1 MGLPA
6 VTTLS
11 ELTRKFKALG
21 WQEKQG
27 KKHWFFVKGTR
38 KVRKPNPHGRREVHV
53 SLLAEILR
61 TAEIDHDTWNA
72 A

>member
-6 VTTLS
+6 VTSLS
-11 ELTRKFKALG
+11 ELSRKFKSLG

-27 KKHWFFVKGTR
+27 RKHWFFVKGTQ
-38 KVRKPNPHGRREVHV
+38 KVRKPNPHGKREIHV

-61 TAEIDHDTWNA
+61 QARIDDDTWNA